1 MLLPVQTPE
10 ELGLLVRAAR
20 KADKLRMDDVA
31 GAAGV
36 GPVFLREV
44 ERGKT
49 TVQLGRVMQL
59 LAELGIE
66 LKADVADHVVPDFLA
81 LKQTG
86 VKPFTPRKSSRKTPR
101 GPA

>member
-1 MLLPVQTPE
+1 MLLPVKTPE

-44 ERGKT
+44 ERRRDANYNHSYLTLSIRHG
-49 TVQLGRVMQL
+49 QSGSL
-59 LAELGIE
+59 
-66 LKADVADHVVPDFLA
+66 
-81 LKQTG
+81 
-86 VKPFTPRKSSRKTPR
+86 
-101 GPA
+101 